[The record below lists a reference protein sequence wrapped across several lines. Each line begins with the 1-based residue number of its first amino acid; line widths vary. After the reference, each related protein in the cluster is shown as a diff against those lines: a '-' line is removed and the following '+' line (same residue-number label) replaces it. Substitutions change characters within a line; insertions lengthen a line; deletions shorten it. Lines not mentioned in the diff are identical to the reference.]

1 MTVSHA
7 QELLNMSL
15 HVEKVLDVLQE
26 LASKWL
32 VNAGITTSVW
42 VGERGRRIRIVR
54 SDRTFLY

>member
-15 HVEKVLDVLQE
+15 HVEQVLDVLHE

-42 VGERGRRIRIVR
+42 VGKRGRRIRIR
-54 SDRTFLY
+54 DSAQ